1 MKYFVF
7 EDDELIGGCEETI
20 YVFEQTKRKNNYD
33 SINDLREFAVQCLFI
48 ERRNTHWYWYKGKNV
63 IEMTM
68 QELEESIRAELKEL
82 KMISKEEFTEVR
94 NRYSPYIKPIEF
106 PRSGIRCAYAYEPDW
121 NDVFFVMETEESY
134 FALYWF
140 TGA

>member
-33 SINDLREFAVQCLFI
+33 SINDLEEFAVQCLFI
-48 ERRNTHWYWYKGKNV
+48 ERRNTHRYWYKGKNV

-68 QELEESIRAELKEL
+68 QELEERIKRIEND
-82 KMISKEEFTEVR
+82 IQRRIYRSKKQIF
-94 NRYSPYIKPIEF
+94 S
-106 PRSGIRCAYAYEPDW
+106 
-121 NDVFFVMETEESY
+121 
-134 FALYWF
+134 LYQ
-140 TGA
+140 TYRVSS

>member
-1 MKYFVF
+1 VKYFVF

-20 YVFEQTKRKNNYD
+20 YVFEHTKRKNKYD
-33 SINDLREFAVQCLFI
+33 SINTLEEFAVQCIFI
-48 ERRNTHWYWYKGKNV
+48 ERRDTHWLWYKGKNV

-68 QELEESIRAELKEL
+68 EEFEERIRTELKEL
-82 KMISKEEFTEVR
+82 KMISEEEFTKVR

-106 PRSGIRCAYAYEPDW
+106 PRNGIRCAYAYEPDW

>member
-7 EDDELIGGCEETI
+7 EDDELIGGCEETM
-20 YVFEQTKRKNNYD
+20 YVFEHTKRKNKYD
-33 SINDLREFAVQCLFI
+33 SINTLEEFAVQCIFI
-48 ERRNTHWYWYKGKNV
+48 ERRDTHWLWYKGKNV

-68 QELEESIRAELKEL
+68 EEFEERIRTEL
-82 KMISKEEFTEVR
+82 KMISEEECTKVR

-106 PRSGIRCAYAYEPDW
+106 PRNGIRCAYAYEPDW